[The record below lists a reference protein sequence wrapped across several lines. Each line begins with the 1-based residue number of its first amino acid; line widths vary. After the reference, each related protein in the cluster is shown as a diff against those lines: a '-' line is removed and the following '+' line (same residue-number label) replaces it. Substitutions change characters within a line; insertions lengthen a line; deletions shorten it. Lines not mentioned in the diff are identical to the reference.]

1 MTYEKIAVIG
11 LGAVGCSYAHLI
23 QKNGLELK
31 IIAGGE
37 RAGRISSGMLIN
49 GETILFDTVA
59 PGETYDADLLL
70 VACKF
75 HNLNQV
81 IADMAGCVG
90 KDTVIVSLLNGLGA
104 EELLQSAYPKN
115 TVLYCR
121 VAGLAVLKNG
131 SELSIGGYGGWK
143 AGAADN
149 TVVSPAV
156 AALAAFCER
165 IGLPLVVPADM
176 LHAVWWKLMC
186 NVGINQCSA
195 VLRAPYGVFQKIP
208 EARNMMLSAME
219 EVRAVAPSAGV
230 TLTDEDVAEWLGLLD
245 SLVDWGKTSMLQDV
259 EAKRKTEVEILAGS
273 VIKAGEKLGVPT
285 PVNRF
290 LFNQLRAIEKMNGIG

>member
-1 MTYEKIAVIG
+1 MTYEKTAVIG

-23 QKNGLELK
+23 QKNGLEPK

-37 RAGRISSGMLIN
+37 RAARISSGMLIN
-49 GETILFDTVA
+49 GETIVFDTVA

-75 HNLNQV
+75 HNLDQV

-104 EELLQSAYPKN
+104 EELLQAAYPKN

-131 SELSIGGYGGWK
+131 NELSIGGYGGWK

-149 TVVSPAV
+149 TVISPAV
-156 AALAAFCER
+156 AALVAFCER
-165 IGLPLVVPADM
+165 IGLPLIVPADM

-219 EVRAVAPSAGV
+219 EVRAVAPSAKV
-230 TLTDEDVAEWLGLLD
+230 TLTDEDVAEWLSLLD

-273 VIKAGEKLGVPT
+273 VIRAGEKLGVPT

-290 LFNQLRAIEKMNGIG
+290 LFNQLRTIEKMNGIG

>member
-11 LGAVGCSYAHLI
+11 LGAVGCAYAHMI
-23 QKNGLELK
+23 RKAGIELK
-31 IIAGGE
+31 VIAGGE
-37 RAGRISSGMLIN
+37 RAGRIASGMKIN
-49 GETILFDTVA
+49 GETVVFDTVA
-59 PGETYDADLLL
+59 PGEQYDADLLL

-75 HNLNQV
+75 HHLDQV
-81 IADMAGCVG
+81 IADMKGCVG
-90 KDTVIVSLLNGLGA
+90 KDTVIVSMLNGLGA
-104 EELLQSAYPKN
+104 EEKLQSAYPDN

-121 VAGLAVLKNG
+121 VAGLAVVKEG
-131 SELSIGGYGGWK
+131 EELNIGGYGHWK

-149 TVVSPAV
+149 RVLTPAV
-156 AALAAFCER
+156 SALVDLCER
-165 IGLPLVVPADM
+165 IGLPLIVPEDM

-219 EVRAVAPSAGV
+219 EVRLVAPSAGV
-230 TLTDEDVAEWLGLLD
+230 TLTDEDVNEWLTMLD
-245 SLVDWGKTSMLQDV
+245 SLVEWGKTSMLQDV
-259 EAKRKTEVEILAGS
+259 EGRRKTEVEILAGS
-273 VIKAGEKLGVPT
+273 VIRAGEKLGVPT

-290 LFNQLRAIEKMNGIG
+290 LFDQLRTIEKMNGIG